1 MKVNGINSRWRE
13 IVVAA
18 VVVAIVVTVVVAV
31 VVVVVVAAV
40 VVVVALVAVVV
51 GGDVFLQTENGK
63 VMILLRLAANRDK
76 MVFLCSRF
84 CFFCAKA
91 KLWRSCLT
99 IFEGPKLVIN

>member
-1 MKVNGINSRWRE
+1 MKVKGINRRWRE

-18 VVVAIVVTVVVAV
+18 VVVAIVVTVVV
-31 VVVVVVAAV
+31 AV

-76 MVFLCSRF
+76 MVFCVLGSVSSAR
-84 CFFCAKA
+84 KQ
-91 KLWRSCLT
+91 SS
-99 IFEGPKLVIN
+99 GDPV

>member
-31 VVVVVVAAV
+31 VVVVAAV
-40 VVVVALVAVVV
+40 VVGVALVAVVV
-51 GGDVFLQTENGK
+51 GVDVFLQTENGK

-91 KLWRSCLT
+91 KLRRSCLT